1 LITVGFYKKMTN
13 LHLERQLLSV
23 HGRDFFRLG
32 QNVLGQGSLH
42 AVAGHDASVLGVGA
56 PEND

>member
-1 LITVGFYKKMTN
+1 
-13 LHLERQLLSV
+13 
-23 HGRDFFRLG
+23 
-32 QNVLGQGSLH
+32 VLGQGALH

>member
-1 LITVGFYKKMTN
+1 MTN

-23 HGRDFFRLG
+23 HGRDFFRLR
-32 QNVLGQGSLH
+32 QDVLGQGALH